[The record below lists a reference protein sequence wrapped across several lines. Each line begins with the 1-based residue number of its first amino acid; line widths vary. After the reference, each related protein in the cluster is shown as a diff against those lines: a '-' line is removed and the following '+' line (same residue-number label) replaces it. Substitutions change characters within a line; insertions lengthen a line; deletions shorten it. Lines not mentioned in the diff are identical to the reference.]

1 MNAGLPD
8 AMLYVARMIRETVFK
23 PGCQK
28 WVFGMLTLQS
38 AQVLKCADD
47 LSEERHENKYRLC
60 CIYWEIVCL
69 SKTSFCWSPQGQCWL

>member
-8 AMLYVARMIRETVFK
+8 AMLYEARMIRETVFK

-47 LSEERHENKYRLC
+47 L
-60 CIYWEIVCL
+60 
-69 SKTSFCWSPQGQCWL
+69 